1 MQRKEL
7 KMNRNL
13 IEYLLYAL
21 YAPNAGA
28 VSIENPAVSPS
39 DSDSSSFLDASSLSF
54 AHEIKKFM
62 DEIPG
67 GFLIYRAQGE
77 GEILYANKTVL
88 HIFNC
93 DTMDEFRVLTGN
105 TFRGLV
111 YGEDRESVEA
121 SIREQIVHSHF
132 DLDYVEYRIIQK
144 GGAVRWVED
153 YGHFVHSDLIGDLF
167 YVFMADTTNKRQ
179 FQIEE
184 RNALLKEKLLKERL
198 LQTQIDEYDK
208 ELKVIHQEHL
218 RRLEVIEGLS
228 VNYESILYA
237 NLNTDRILPYRL
249 SSRTQPQFGKTL
261 EFRSFR
267 WFTENYIQTWVWPE
281 DRAAMRQALDPEYIR
296 QKLSGSRTFYVNYRV
311 QMEEEL
317 QYLQLRIAK
326 VGQQDELSRIVL
338 GTRRVDEEVR
348 YEMEQKKIFEDAL
361 SHARLANISK
371 NTFLSNMSHDM
382 RTPLNAINGFT
393 ALAQNHINDP
403 EKLSEYLTKIQDAGA
418 HLLNLINEIL
428 EISRMESGIIQ
439 TEESDCCLSVLLE
452 GIQKAL
458 LPKAE
463 SRNITLSLNISG
475 LEHTDVHMD
484 QGKLKQIPLC
494 LVDNALNYTPEEGH
508 VRIIASEQT
517 GAASNHAFYQFCVED
532 DGIGIESQYLERI
545 FEPFERIRNTTQS
558 GVHGTGLGLTVAR
571 QLAEAMDGTIE
582 VESTRGKGSCFTA
595 SFHFCFQEPDEA
607 QPESPLDSLL
617 TLLKGQKILLV
628 DDNQINL
635 EIESELLEDTG
646 FSVELATDGSIA
658 VEKVRVSAP
667 GTFALILMDIQM
679 PIMNG
684 YEATQCIRGLT
695 IPALSGIPI
704 VALSANAFEEDRRM
718 SIESGM
724 NAHLAKPF
732 EVDKLLEIM
741 AHIFLHD
748 SGFPS

>member
-1 MQRKEL
+1 MQSKETR
-7 KMNRNL
+7 MNPNL
-13 IEYLLYAL
+13 IEYMLYEL
-21 YAPNAGA
+21 YAPNTGN
-28 VSIENPAVSPS
+28 ISPS
-39 DSDSSSFLDASSLSF
+39 SSPELSLSGYSVPSF

-67 GFLIYRAQGE
+67 GFFIYRADGDE
-77 GEILYANKTVL
+77 EILYANKTVL

-93 DTMDEFRVLTGN
+93 STMEEFQSLTGN

-111 YGEDRESVEA
+111 YAEDLDNVEA

-167 YVFMADTTNKRQ
+167 YVFMADTTDKRQ

-237 NLNTDRILPYRL
+237 NLNTDRILLYRL
-249 SSRTQPQFGKTL
+249 SSRTQPQFGKIL

-267 WFTENYIQTWVWPE
+267 WFTDNYVQTWVCPE
-281 DRAAMRQALDPEYIR
+281 DRASMRQALDPEYI
-296 QKLSGSRTFYVNYRV
+296 QEKLSASRTFYVNYRV
-311 QMEEEL
+311 RMEEEI

-326 VGQQDELSRIVL
+326 VGQQEELSRIVL

-348 YEMEQKKIFEDAL
+348 YEMEQKKVFEDAL

-382 RTPLNAINGFT
+382 RTPLNAITGFT
-393 ALAQNHINDP
+393 SLAQNHIHEP
-403 EKLSEYLTKIQDAGA
+403 EKLLEYLTKIQDAGS
-418 HLLNLINEIL
+418 HLLHLINEIL
-428 EISRMESGIIQ
+428 EISRLESGIIQ
-439 TEESDCCLSVLLE
+439 TDDSDCCLTVLLE
-452 GIQKAL
+452 SIQKTMSH
-458 LPKAE
+458 KAQ
-463 SRNITLSLNISG
+463 SRNITLSLDDSR

-484 QGKLKQIPLC
+484 QGKLKQILLC

-508 VRIIASEQT
+508 VRITASEQKE
-517 GAASNHAFYQFCVED
+517 AASDHPFYQFSVED
-532 DGIGIESQYLERI
+532 DGIGIEAQYLERI

-558 GVHGTGLGLTVAR
+558 GIHGTGLGLTVAR
-571 QLAEAMDGTIE
+571 QLAETMGGTIE
-582 VESTRGKGSCFTA
+582 VESTRGKGSRFTA
-595 SFHFCFQEPDEA
+595 SFRFCIQEQEET
-607 QPESPLDSLL
+607 QPESPLEALVSLL
-617 TLLKGQKILLV
+617 KHQKILLV

-646 FSVELATDGSIA
+646 FAVELATDGSIA
-658 VEKVRVSAP
+658 VEKVRASAP
-667 GTFALILMDIQM
+667 GTFSLILMDIQM

-695 IPALSGIPI
+695 SPALSGIPI
-704 VALSANAFEEDRRM
+704 IALSANAFEEDRRM
-718 SIESGM
+718 SLESGM

-732 EVDKLLEIM
+732 EVEKLLEIM
-741 AHIFLHD
+741 AHIFLHRK
-748 SGFPS
+748 PLKP